1 MRKNKIWMTTDKT
14 PKQRR
19 VSKAIAQL
27 NAFLHQQLKVDR
39 NMLEVASWAAA
50 KAYVGEFRVTGLS
63 EENEYGAKAPC
74 EVDDL
79 RWLVRDTRLGVN
91 VWLDLASLSQGLRV
105 SKDDVKAKWL
115 AHFGG
120 PGA

>member
-1 MRKNKIWMTTDKT
+1 
-14 PKQRR
+14 
-19 VSKAIAQL
+19 
-27 NAFLHQQLKVDR
+27 
-39 NMLEVASWAAA
+39 MLEVASWAAA
-50 KAYVGEFRVTGLS
+50 KAYVGESRVTGLS

-74 EVDDL
+74 EADDL
-79 RWLVRDTRLGVN
+79 RWLVRDAHLGVN

-115 AHFGG
+115 AHVGG